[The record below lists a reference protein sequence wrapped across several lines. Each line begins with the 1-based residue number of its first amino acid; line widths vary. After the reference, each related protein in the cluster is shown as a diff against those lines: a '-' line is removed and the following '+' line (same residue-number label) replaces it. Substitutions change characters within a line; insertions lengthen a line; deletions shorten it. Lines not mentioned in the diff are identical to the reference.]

1 MKEEQKL
8 IKKILGYKLKKKQKL
23 INKILGCK
31 LMQDRREKKL
41 SRRKVLEG
49 IKKEI
54 ELSELM
60 LWKIENGKT
69 EIFCSYL
76 YVLSSFYNKP
86 IDDYFTY
93 LIQELKKYE
102 NKD

>member
-1 MKEEQKL
+1 MKEE
-8 IKKILGYKLKKKQKL
+8 QKL
-23 INKILGCK
+23 INKILGYK
-31 LMQDRREKKL
+31 FKQDRMEKKL
-41 SRRKVLEG
+41 SLRKVNAKVG
-49 IKKEI
+49 I
-54 ELSELM
+54 SQQM
-60 LWKIENGKT
+60 LCKIENGKT

-76 YVLSSFYNKP
+76 YVLSSFYEKP

>member
-8 IKKILGYKLKKKQKL
+8 IKKILGYKL
-23 INKILGCK
+23 
-31 LMQDRREKKL
+31 MQDRREKKL
-41 SRRKVLEG
+41 SRRKVSEG

-54 ELSELM
+54 ELSEQM

-69 EIFCSYL
+69 EIYNSYL
-76 YVLSSFYNKP
+76 YVLSSFYEKP
-86 IDDYFTY
+86 LDDYFTY

>member
-1 MKEEQKL
+1 MKEE
-8 IKKILGYKLKKKQKL
+8 QKL

-69 EIFCSYL
+69 EIYNSYL
-76 YVLSSFYNKP
+76 YVLSSFYEKP
-86 IDDYFTY
+86 LDDYFTY